1 MPAPYDQKKRLVIP
15 DALKVLRLK
24 NHRKFCLL
32 GDLSTEVGWGKRNLV
47 EKLEDKRRSRAE
59 AWWKS
64 RNDVKDR
71 VKQAQNSGE
80 IAKIRTELAQYGY

>member
-1 MPAPYDQKKRLVIP
+1 M
-15 DALKVLRLK
+15 
-24 NHRKFCLL
+24 
-32 GDLSTEVGWGKRNLV
+32 
-47 EKLEDKRRSRAE
+47 EKLEDKRRGRAE